1 MLRSKNIQASP
12 NHCDS
17 AIFKCFHILNPDLY
31 YLVWGDLLGQSY
43 AFQNVIETRTV
54 SMSMDFVIQSFSNLA
69 TFLALLA
76 GALLRKIP
84 VQYCCGLI
92 QTPLETTERL
102 PRA

>member
-1 MLRSKNIQASP
+1 MIQASL

-17 AIFKCFHILNPDLY
+17 AIFKRFHILNPDPY
-31 YLVWGDLLGQSY
+31 YLAWGDLLGQSY
-43 AFQNVIETRTV
+43 AFQHVIKTCTL

-76 GALLRKIP
+76 GTLLRKIP
-84 VQYCCGLI
+84 VQYSCGLI
-92 QTPLETTERL
+92 QTPLETIGRL